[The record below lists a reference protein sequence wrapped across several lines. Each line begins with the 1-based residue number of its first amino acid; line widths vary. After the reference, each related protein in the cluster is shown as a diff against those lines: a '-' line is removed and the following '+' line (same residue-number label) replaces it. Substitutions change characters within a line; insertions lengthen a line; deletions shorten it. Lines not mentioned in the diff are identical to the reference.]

1 MNSIHLITL
10 GCSSLERSLAFYRD
24 GLGMQTSGSPE
35 DGIIFFQNAGT
46 RLALFPKDQLA
57 EDIGAAPA
65 EGFTGMTLAYNTK
78 SEQEVRDVLQAAHDA
93 GGTIVKEAQRVF
105 WGGYSGYFR
114 DPDGYY
120 WEAAYSE
127 DWEFNDHDMLIIKE

>member
-1 MNSIHLITL
+1 
-10 GCSSLERSLAFYRD
+10 
-24 GLGMQTSGSPE
+24 
-35 DGIIFFQNAGT
+35 
-46 RLALFPKDQLA
+46 LFPKEQLA
-57 EDIGAAPA
+57 EDIGAAPS
-65 EGFTGMTLAYNTK
+65 EGFTGITLAYNTK
-78 SEQEVRDVLQAAHDA
+78 SEQEVRDVLRAAQDA

-127 DWEFNDHDMLIIKE
+127 GWQFNDHDMLIIKD